1 MVHPGRQAAR
11 SPRHHRRLIK
21 ALDHRRLIKALDHR
35 RLIKAL
41 RQGCPEFAGWWEA
54 HDIGGVSAGQK
65 SLSHPRKGR
74 LKLEYASFQAN
85 DDPALKLIIYT
96 AA

>member
-1 MVHPGRQAAR
+1 
-11 SPRHHRRLIK
+11 
-21 ALDHRRLIKALDHR
+21 
-35 RLIKAL
+35 
-41 RQGCPEFAGWWEA
+41 
-54 HDIGGVSAGQK
+54 
-65 SLSHPRKGR
+65 

>member
-1 MVHPGRQAAR
+1 MRHGRVGVVWIEGDR
-11 SPRHHRRLIK
+11 E
-21 ALDHRRLIKALDHR
+21 
-35 RLIKAL
+35 
-41 RQGCPEFAGWWEA
+41 GA
-54 HDIGGVSAGQK
+54 HDIRGVSAGRK

>member
-1 MVHPGRQAAR
+1 MNIR
-11 SPRHHRRLIK
+11 
-21 ALDHRRLIKALDHR
+21 
-35 RLIKAL
+35 
-41 RQGCPEFAGWWEA
+41 
-54 HDIGGVSAGQK
+54 GVSAGRK